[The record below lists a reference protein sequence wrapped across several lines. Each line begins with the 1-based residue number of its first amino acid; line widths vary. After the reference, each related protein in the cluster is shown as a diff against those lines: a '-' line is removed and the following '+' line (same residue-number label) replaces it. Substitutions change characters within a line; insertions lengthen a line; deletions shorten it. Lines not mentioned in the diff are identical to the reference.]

1 MNWKNLRLSGK
12 FTVAFGLVILL
23 LVIVAFWA
31 INGIG
36 RIVNNA
42 EEVIDGNKLRTT
54 LEEKYVDHLKW
65 SSDVS
70 QLLTDDETTE
80 LHVQTDHHKC
90 AFGKWYY
97 GEGRKEAEQ
106 LVPELKSLFEEIED
120 PHMKLHKSAIA
131 IDEVFVQADRQ
142 LSSELREAKSDHL
155 IFAHR
160 VKDIAVNA
168 VQVDKIDVQKDPTLC
183 NFGKWLYSDETNR
196 LKQEYPEFAAF
207 CHEVEEPHNRLHKSV
222 LQVEDYF
229 QQGNIQQGKDY
240 YMNVTKPTTYE
251 VLDVIDKMT
260 AWNDQQLQGMEKA
273 NSIYHEQTMKYLD
286 EVGNI
291 FKEIIEQSKNYIM
304 TDVVMLN
311 QASNTRM
318 GVIIFSIIAA
328 IMAVILAVVIA
339 RGIINPIN
347 KGVKFAQEVAD
358 GNLKATVDVNQKDE
372 IGRLADALKGMV
384 ARLREI
390 VGNVIAGAENIAS
403 ASQEMSSTSQEM
415 SQGANEQASS
425 AEEVSSSM
433 EEMAAN
439 IQQNTDN
446 AQQTE
451 KIAMKA
457 SSDIEEGNKSVSTTV
472 SSMKNIA
479 DKITIISEIA
489 RQTNILALNAAVE
502 AARAGEHGKG
512 FAVVA
517 AEVRKLAE
525 RSQSAANEIDDLS
538 RSSVT
543 DAEKSGKLLEN
554 IVPDIQKTAKLVQE
568 ITAASVEQ
576 KSGSDQVNSAIQQLN
591 QVTQQNAAAS
601 EELATSS
608 EELSSQA
615 EQLKEIISYFD
626 IGEQKNKSSKKMD
639 FGVQETKQFKQ
650 TSRQDQQKQG
660 YKNENTN
667 KNKGDNTKQ
676 NSQTGVNINME
687 DEKDSDF
694 EKF

>member
-36 RIVNNA
+36 GIVNNA
-42 EEVIDGNKLRTT
+42 EEVIDGNKLRTS

-65 SSDVS
+65 SNDVS
-70 QLLTDDETTE
+70 QLLTNDETTE

-90 AFGKWYY
+90 EFGKWYY
-97 GEGRKEAEQ
+97 GEGRKKAEQ
-106 LVPELKSLFEEIED
+106 LVPELKSLFDEIED
-120 PHMKLHKSAIA
+120 PHMQLHKSAIE
-131 IDEVFVQADRQ
+131 IDEVFVQADRE
-142 LSSELREAKSDHL
+142 LGKELREAKSDHL

-160 VKDIAVNA
+160 VKDAAVNA

-183 NFGKWLYSDETNR
+183 NFGKWLYSEETKK
-196 LKQEYPEFAAF
+196 LKQKYPEFATF
-207 CHEVEEPHNRLHKSV
+207 CREVEEPHNRLHKSV
-222 LQVEDYF
+222 MQVEDYF

-260 AWNDQQLQGMEKA
+260 AWNDQHLKGMEQA
-273 NSIYHEQTMKYLD
+273 NKIYNKETMKHLN

-291 FKEIIEQSKNYIM
+291 FNNIIEQSKNYIL
-304 TDVVMLN
+304 TDVVMLKE
-311 QASNTRM
+311 ASNTRM
-318 GVIIFSIIAA
+318 GVVIFSLVAA
-328 IMAVILAVVIA
+328 ILAVVLAVVIA

-358 GNLKATVDVNQKDE
+358 GNLKATVEVNQKDE

-457 SSDIEEGNKSVSTTV
+457 SSDIEEGNKSVGVTL

-479 DKITIISEIA
+479 EKITIISEIS

-525 RSQSAANEIDDLS
+525 RSQVAANEIDEVS

-543 DAEKSGKLLEN
+543 DAESSGKLLEK

-568 ITAASVEQ
+568 ISAASVEQ
-576 KSGSDQVNSAIQQLN
+576 RSGSDQVNGAIQQLN

-626 IGEQKNKSSKKMD
+626 IGDQKSKSSKKMD
-639 FGVQETKQFKQ
+639 FGTQEKNPFKQ
-650 TSRQDQQKQG
+650 QSTQEQQKQQNS
-660 YKNENTN
+660 NENDG
-667 KNKGDNTKQ
+667 KNKDDNGKQ
-676 NSQTGVNINME
+676 NSQKGVNINMR
-687 DEKDSDF
+687 DKKDSEF